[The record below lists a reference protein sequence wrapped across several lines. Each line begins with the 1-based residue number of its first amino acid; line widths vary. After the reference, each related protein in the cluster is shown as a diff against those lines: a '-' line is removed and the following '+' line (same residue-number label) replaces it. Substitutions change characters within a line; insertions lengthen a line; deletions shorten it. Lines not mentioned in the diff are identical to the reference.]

1 MNALG
6 KNTGYRDSFYF
17 FALNFLRIIY
27 ISTTNKIFN
36 NMRQK
41 RYILIDIYT
50 CNYENFVS
58 FMINWIQCIGC
69 CKISLQPPQ
78 KHPKLYNDYIKNSF
92 QNKSLIFTT
101 QMNGYTQYS
110 CTPRMSAKQWTLFW
124 CFIYECRLLIH
135 LISRH
140 FSSIWYLKN
149 IATN

>member
-58 FMINWIQCIGC
+58 FMIN
-69 CKISLQPPQ
+69 
-78 KHPKLYNDYIKNSF
+78 
-92 QNKSLIFTT
+92 
-101 QMNGYTQYS
+101 
-110 CTPRMSAKQWTLFW
+110 
-124 CFIYECRLLIH
+124 
-135 LISRH
+135 
-140 FSSIWYLKN
+140 
-149 IATN
+149 